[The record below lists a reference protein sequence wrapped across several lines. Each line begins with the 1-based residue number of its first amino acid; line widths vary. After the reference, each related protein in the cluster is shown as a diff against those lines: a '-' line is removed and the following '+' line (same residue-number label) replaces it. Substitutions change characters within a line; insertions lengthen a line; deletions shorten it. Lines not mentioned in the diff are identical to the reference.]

1 MNEPTAPPALIDRV
15 RRDLAPVRPLRR
27 PMVRA
32 LFVLPVGLALMFGLP
47 SYWGLRENVGALSTW
62 ASWGLS
68 ALEGAAGLLIVGA
81 ALTEAVPGRRF
92 SARAVTLTIGTGVLV
107 PLAITLATYWMLPAV
122 GPASTAVRS
131 AFECFD
137 MIVVWAVPAV
147 AVPAWLAARAWPER
161 PAVAGAF
168 YGLGTG
174 VMADAG
180 ARLFCWISSPAHVIV
195 SHGLA
200 LLAVTAAGAA
210 AGALI
215 DRARSAMRRPR

>member
-1 MNEPTAPPALIDRV
+1 MNERTAPPALVDRV
-15 RRDLAPVRPLRR
+15 RRDLAPVHPLKRPL
-27 PMVRA
+27 VRA
-32 LFVLPVGLALMFGLP
+32 LVVLPVGLALMFGSP
-47 SYWGLRENVGALSTW
+47 TYWGLRENLGALPAW

-68 ALEGAAGLLIVGA
+68 ALEGFAGLLIVGA
-81 ALTEAVPGRRF
+81 ALTEAVPGRRL
-92 SARAVTLTIGTGVLV
+92 SARAVTFTIGAGVVV
-107 PLAITLATYWMLPAV
+107 PLAITLATSWMLPAT
-122 GPASTAVRS
+122 GRPTTAVRD

-137 MIVVWAVPAV
+137 MIVLWAIPAI
-147 AVPAWLAARAWPER
+147 ALPAWLAARAWPER

-180 ARLFCWISSPAHVIV
+180 ARLFCWISSPTHVIA

-210 AGALI
+210 AAALI
-215 DRARSAMRRPR
+215 DRGRAAMRPPR